1 VLARVRSRLGNV
13 HFHVSVASVLDPS
26 IITDVREMYVDAE
39 IDHGIDYGNTLAWDP
54 LEHQPLGVARAWIQ
68 FDLDLERF
76 YELYVELMTRQASKQ

>member
-1 VLARVRSRLGNV
+1 MLARVRSRLGNV

-39 IDHGIDYGNTLAWDP
+39 IDHGIDYGNTLAWNP
-54 LEHQPLGVARAWIQ
+54 LEHHSLGVAKAWAQ

-76 YELYVELMTRQASKQ
+76 YNLYTELMTRQASQ